1 MKRLKEFIPEK
12 LRFFDVLWLGAPVA
26 IWFAYQPLIRLGQDG
41 TMYYE
46 LSVTMLYSALLALVS
61 LPSIWRYRHELVK
74 LRAAWVVEVFVIISL
89 LSLVWTMNLTRGIL
103 TVGVTGILYV
113 IFLGA
118 MAERVRVK
126 RLLPKIVRIYLYS
139 ALVMCGLAVAQ
150 FFAGLWLDAQTTLLC
165 AGCVAEQFGFVRP
178 NVFLIEPQFLGSA
191 LLPAVLLLT
200 YRAVTGRKDWRVFVG
215 LFVVVTVLVLTLS
228 RGALAAGAV
237 GVVLL
242 VALYAKNVQRWMAV
256 VGIFTASLVGA
267 LVLQGTAA
275 VMNPAIDET
284 FGGAVTKSIHQLT
297 MGIVDIR
304 STRAEPEQTDPV
316 VPQETNQPHFDGYVE
331 ESTDART
338 TRTSLALQRW
348 NVDAPTML
356 FGVGIGSAGLAMH
369 EMFPNK
375 IGAREIVQNEYVE
388 TLLER
393 GLVGLVSFLAVL
405 GALFVATKQ
414 QKWLWSI
421 IAAFMVQWLFFSGYP
436 NALHVYLALILIAT
450 YSRSGSGSASATSL
464 RRRG

>member
-12 LRFFDVLWLGAPVA
+12 LRLFDVLWLGVPVA

-46 LSVTMLYSALLALVS
+46 LSVTMLYAALLALVS
-61 LPSIWRYRHELVK
+61 LPSIWRHRHELVK
-74 LRAAWVVEVFVIISL
+74 LRGAWVVEVFVVISL
-89 LSLVWTMNLTRGIL
+89 LGLMWTMNLTRGIL
-103 TVGVTGILYV
+103 TAGVTGMLYG

-118 MAERVRVK
+118 MAERVRLK
-126 RLLPKIVRIYLYS
+126 QLLPSIVRVYLYS
-139 ALVMCGLAVAQ
+139 ALVMCGLAIVQ

-200 YRAVTGRKDWRVFVG
+200 YRGVTGQKDWRVFVG

-331 ESTDART
+331 ESTNIR
-338 TRTSLALQRW
+338 LALSELALSTWSR
-348 NVDAPTML
+348 DMPTRL
-356 FGVGIGSAGLAMH
+356 FGVGTGGAGIAMHQMYPERIGS
-369 EMFPNK
+369 
-375 IGAREIVQNEYVE
+375 REIVQNEYIE
-388 TLLER
+388 TLLEGGIVKL
-393 GLVGLVSFLAVL
+393 GLSMALLVSLAVI
-405 GALFVATKQ
+405 TRKQ
-414 QKWLWSI
+414 PWYWAVL
-421 IAAFMVQWLFFSGYP
+421 AACMVQWLFFSGYP
-436 NALHVYLALILIAT
+436 NALHAYLALIVMAALHLSSSVQTPFAK
-450 YSRSGSGSASATSL
+450 S
-464 RRRG
+464 

>member
-12 LRFFDVLWLGAPVA
+12 LRLFDVLWLGVPVA

-46 LSVTMLYSALLALVS
+46 LSVTMLYAALLALVS
-61 LPSIWRYRHELVK
+61 LPSIWRHRHELVK
-74 LRAAWVVEVFVIISL
+74 LRAAWVVEVFVVISL
-89 LSLVWTMNLTRGIL
+89 LGLMWTMNLTRGIL
-103 TVGVTGILYV
+103 TAGVTGMLYG

-118 MAERVRVK
+118 MAERVRLK
-126 RLLPKIVRIYLYS
+126 QLLPSIVRVYLYS
-139 ALVMCGLAVAQ
+139 ALVMCGLAIVQ

-200 YRAVTGRKDWRVFVG
+200 YRGVTGQKDWRVFVG

-228 RGALAAGAV
+228 RGALLAGAV

-242 VALYAKNVQRWMAV
+242 VALYIKNVQRWMVV
-256 VGIFTASLVGA
+256 VGIFVVSLVSA
-267 LVLQGTAA
+267 LALQGVAA
-275 VMNPAIDET
+275 VINPAIDET
-284 FGGAVTKSIHQLT
+284 FGGAMTKSIHQLT
-297 MGIVDIR
+297 MGVVDIR
-304 STRAEPEQTDPV
+304 PAVSEHEPPT
-316 VPQETNQPHFDGYVE
+316 ETVSEGVAQPNFDGYIE

-338 TRTSLALQRW
+338 TRTSLAFQRW
-348 NVDAPTML
+348 SADAPTML
-356 FGVGIGSAGLAMH
+356 FGVGIGSAGAAMH
-369 EMFPNK
+369 EMFPDK

-393 GLVGLVSFLAVL
+393 GLVGLLSFLTILV
-405 GALFVATKQ
+405 GLFVATKR

-421 IAAFMVQWLFFSGYP
+421 IVAFMVQWLFFSGYP
-436 NALHVYLALILIAT
+436 NVLHVYLALILIAT
-450 YSRSGSGSASATSL
+450 YSRSGSGFASAMSL